1 MITKAT
7 VQDIS
12 ALEFLVNSA
21 YRGESSKKGWTT
33 EANLLEGIRIDEN
46 ELTEIILDPKS
57 SIFKFEEQNKIIG
70 CVLLVEK
77 QNKLYLGMLCVN
89 PELQNSGIGKKILQ
103 FACDYAREKSLPS
116 IVMTVISQRTELI
129 SWYNRHGYFDSGE
142 REPFPA
148 NHNHDII
155 SGDSLEFIVLE
166 KKV

>member
-7 VQDIS
+7 IQDIS

-21 YRGESSKKGWTT
+21 YRGETSKKGWTT
-33 EANLLEGIRIDEN
+33 EANLLEGIRIDGK
-46 ELTEIILDPKS
+46 ELTEIIEDSKS
-57 SIFKFEEQNKIIG
+57 SIFKFQENNQILG

-103 FACDYAREKSLPS
+103 FANDYATEKGLTR
-116 IVMTVISQRTELI
+116 IVMTVISERIELI
-129 SWYNRHGYFDSGE
+129 SWYNRNGYFDSGE

-148 NHNHDII
+148 NHANDII

>member
-7 VQDIS
+7 LQDIS
-12 ALEFLVNSA
+12 ELEMLVNSA

-33 EANLLEGIRIDEN
+33 EANLLEGIRIDTN
-46 ELTEIILDPKS
+46 ELSEIIEDSKS
-57 SIFKFEEQNKIIG
+57 SIFKYQENNQILG

-77 QNKLYLGMLCVN
+77 TNKLYLGMLCVN

-103 FACDYAREKSLPS
+103 FANDYAIDKGLPR
-116 IVMTVISQRTELI
+116 IIMTVISERIELI

-142 REPFPA
+142 REPFPD
-148 NHNHDII
+148 NHEQDII

-166 KKV
+166 KIV